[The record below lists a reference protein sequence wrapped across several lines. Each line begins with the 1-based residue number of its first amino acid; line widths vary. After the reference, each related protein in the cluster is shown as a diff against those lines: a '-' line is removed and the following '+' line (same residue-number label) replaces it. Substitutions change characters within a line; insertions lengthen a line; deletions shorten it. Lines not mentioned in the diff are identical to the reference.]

1 MKCIR
6 PTIESLVD
14 MVDTLIQKVD
24 FLLEMVTRLQQT
36 KENVVNKPTTR
47 ESVTVCGEDQT
58 RKETRITSES
68 IVPSFSFPEEPEK
81 KVDEESNIGNN
92 YFTVARLSVTS
103 NNVEKGKMSYFVPI
117 PPTRPSREHFPD
129 ECLYIPEINDTNTDE
144 ICDNFDKGEAM
155 TIDTE
160 YDRGNPKKAKIIQIG
175 WKSINFAKQYYITS
189 VRPIETNSF
198 VFFRLG
204 LSTRSCN
211 KGYELLKNDKVV
223 ETTPIE
229 LVLEELFSDLL
240 TVTDPTVVSHG
251 IGDF

>member
-1 MKCIR
+1 MTVTNESIR

-92 YFTVARLSVTS
+92 YFTVARLNVTS

-117 PPTRPSREHFPD
+117 PPTRPSREHFPNA
-129 ECLYIPEINDTNTDE
+129 YI
-144 ICDNFDKGEAM
+144 
-155 TIDTE
+155 
-160 YDRGNPKKAKIIQIG
+160 
-175 WKSINFAKQYYITS
+175 
-189 VRPIETNSF
+189 
-198 VFFRLG
+198 FR
-204 LSTRSCN
+204 
-211 KGYELLKNDKVV
+211 K
-223 ETTPIE
+223 
-229 LVLEELFSDLL
+229 
-240 TVTDPTVVSHG
+240 
-251 IGDF
+251 